1 MSLRDYQRGLLA
13 VLAREHDAERGVK
26 AVVRHHLRWV
36 AGHPDLARFLLAG
49 RPPGVAERLEEMNR
63 DVFAAAA
70 EWLEGRGLRRMPPA
84 VFHAVV
90 FGPAQQF
97 SRHWLAGRTPTSIAT
112 AERSLAEAAW
122 GALRAALPTA
132 R

>member
-36 AGHPDLARFLLAG
+36 AGHPDLARFLLTG
-49 RPPGVAERLEEMNR
+49 RPPGVAERLEQMNR

-90 FGPAQQF
+90 RPGAGVLPP
-97 SRHWLAGRTPTSIAT
+97 WLAGRTPTSIAT
-112 AERSLAEAAW
+112 AERSLAEAAR
-122 GALRAALPTA
+122 GALRVVLPTA